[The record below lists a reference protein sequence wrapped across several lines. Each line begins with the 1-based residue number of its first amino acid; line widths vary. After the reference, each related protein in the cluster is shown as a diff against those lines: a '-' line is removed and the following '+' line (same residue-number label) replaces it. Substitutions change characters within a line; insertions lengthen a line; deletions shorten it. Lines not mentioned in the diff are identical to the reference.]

1 MKKEQIK
8 LTKLKL
14 QNLIEEEVEKVL
26 AEKEKPVQ
34 DQYEAHFYL
43 AITQAKEIDRTEL
56 MGFMRAIPNVT
67 TVYREKEISTSA
79 QTFVGEYKFRFVLM
93 HGANAKH
100 YYDTVLK
107 PGLRKIKGLSI
118 QRDFSYEKIGED

>member
-1 MKKEQIK
+1 MKKEQAK
-8 LTKLKL
+8 LTSSTLRD
-14 QNLIEEEVEKVL
+14 LIEEEIEKHL
-26 AEKEKPVQ
+26 AEKKKPVQ

-43 AITQAKEIDRTEL
+43 ALTQARDIDRTEL

-79 QTFVGEYKFRFVLM
+79 QTFVGEYKFRFVLSY
-93 HGANAKH
+93 GTNAKH

-107 PGLRKIKGLSI
+107 PGLRKIKGLLI
-118 QRDFSYEKIGED
+118 QRDFGYEKIGED